1 MTRQMTRQMTLRIV
15 GLALA
20 GLIVAGCTSTKQKAE
35 PVTPATTPPPAVEQ
49 PAPPPAEPPKAAVN
63 GPVDENGNAVGST
76 IYFDFD
82 SANINAE
89 GQKLVGYHA
98 KYLSANG
105 GQKVSIEGNCDERG
119 TPEYNLALGERR
131 ANAVKEGL
139 VGGGVGAGQLDSV
152 SFGEEKPVDAGHD
165 ESAWSKNRRA
175 ELNYKR

>member
-1 MTRQMTRQMTLRIV
+1 MNRQMTLRIV
-15 GLALA
+15 GLAFA
-20 GLIVAGCTSTKQKAE
+20 GIIVAGCQSTAKKAE
-35 PVTPATTPPPAVEQ
+35 PAPAPVAPPPAVEQ
-49 PAPPPAEPPKAAVN
+49 PAPAPPEPPKAAIN

-98 KYLSANG
+98 KYLSANSS
-105 GQKVSIEGNCDERG
+105 QKVSIEGNCDERG

-139 VGGGVGAGQLDSV
+139 VGGGVGTGHLDTV
-152 SFGEEKPVDAGHD
+152 SFGEEKPVDPGHD

-175 ELNYKR
+175 ELNYKH